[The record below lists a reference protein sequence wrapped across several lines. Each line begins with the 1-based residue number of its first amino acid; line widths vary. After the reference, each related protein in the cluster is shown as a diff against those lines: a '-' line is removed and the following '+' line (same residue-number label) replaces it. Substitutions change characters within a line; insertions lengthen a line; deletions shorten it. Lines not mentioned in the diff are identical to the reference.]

1 MSNFDDVLEQY
12 EQQKLIAQGLHK
24 DLSEIQLKTLIEIAA
39 QLKRIADAMEK
50 NDKVIDGGDLPF

>member
-1 MSNFDDVLEQY
+1 MSSFNEVLEQY
-12 EQQKLIAQGLHK
+12 EQQKLIAQGLQK

-50 NDKVIDGGDLPF
+50 SNKVIDGGDLPF